1 MPGDTVFIGIDPTAG
16 VRHSTIAVLD
26 GRLKILRLEDM
37 PLDQIAEIVTGY
49 GSAVCGID
57 APISL
62 NKGLMAD
69 QEYRRRLGLDAHSGS
84 YNGYRVCE
92 YELRRRGINLY
103 ATPRDVSQART
114 WMKEGWKLYERLRS
128 AGYVEYPQSGPRRM
142 FETFPHGGF
151 SVIIGHRP
159 YPKSSMRGLLQRQLI
174 LFDEGLDVPD
184 AMLNLE
190 EWTRHRIMTGQL
202 TTHGLKTH
210 DQLDALMAA
219 YTAFK
224 AEREPNEVSRVGD
237 PSEGLII
244 LPAPELK
251 DTY

>member
-1 MPGDTVFIGIDPTAG
+1 MPADTVYIGIDPTAG

-26 GRLKILRLEDM
+26 SRLKILRLEDL
-37 PLDQIAEIVTGY
+37 PLEKMADIVAGY

-69 QEYRRRLGLDAHSGS
+69 KDYRRRLGLDLYSGS

-92 YELRRRGINLY
+92 FELRKRGINLY
-103 ATPRDVSQART
+103 NTPMDPEQART
-114 WMKEGWKLYERLRS
+114 WMKEGWKLYDRLRA
-128 AGYVEYPQSGPRRM
+128 AGYVEYPQIGARRM

-174 LFDEGLDVPD
+174 LFDEGVDVPD

-202 TTHGLKTH
+202 TTHGLLTH

-224 AEREPNEVSRVGD
+224 AEREPNEVCRVGD
-237 PSEGLII
+237 PTEGQIVM
-244 LPAPELK
+244 PASELK
-251 DTY
+251 DAY